1 MDIQYFLNQ
10 RVKFIKQLYVISS
23 AVYIERKRLIESNE
37 VPFAA
42 PYSEDPEP
50 PFLEDWL
57 EAEESL

>member
-10 RVKFIKQLYVISS
+10 RVKFIKQLYVTSS

-42 PYSEDPEP
+42 PYSEDPEKIG
-50 PFLEDWL
+50 
-57 EAEESL
+57 